1 MREVFSTDPLAEF
14 ALRAEATFSL
24 GELACDNRS
33 IFYRACVKFVTRFAS
48 KINCEVC
55 SQMARVSRELKNCDN
70 SDLLRKTL
78 ARLTQCSKPV
88 KNRKK
93 TRFLI
98 YSSRF
103 MNGFERLS
111 AYATFRTTAHTAK
124 MKPLLAKWWDFKIF
138 FWSNNKAFTLLNSKG
153 QAICLQKLQAVVI
166 NKDHTKVKRLFEK
179 QTVTPCELVHFIQS
193 QSELCQ

>member
-78 ARLTQCSKPV
+78 ARLKRCSKPV
-88 KNRKK
+88 KNRKNPC
-93 TRFLI
+93 FNLFVQI
-98 YSSRF
+98 A
-103 MNGFERLS
+103 ERIRTVVDKKK
-111 AYATFRTTAHTAK
+111 ATFRTTAHTAK
-124 MKPLLAKWWDFKIF
+124 MKPLLAKWRDFKIF
-138 FWSNNKAFTLLNSKG
+138 F
-153 QAICLQKLQAVVI
+153 
-166 NKDHTKVKRLFEK
+166 
-179 QTVTPCELVHFIQS
+179 
-193 QSELCQ
+193 